1 MFNNCITLVHGP
13 GCYISWAW
21 LSIADIGHLS
31 PLGRR
36 LLTARQS
43 PEPESDQPR
52 PPRATQLMLWYTTC
66 RNLIKITNISFVMV
80 NQNKC
85 FVSPN
90 IFNLMWTLSETKPT
104 KYGIAKEID
113 FANNSRFDTSLLT
126 VYKWNCTANYSYSF
140 W

>member
-1 MFNNCITLVHGP
+1 MKHKKLIRMLNLLKIQLNNSHFLFRDKFELNVVRMFNNCITLVHVP

-66 RNLIKITNISFVMV
+66 RNLIKITNIPFVMV
-80 NQNKC
+80 LPEQVFC
-85 FVSPN
+85 VSKY
-90 IFNLMWTLSETKPT
+90 FQFDVNLE
-104 KYGIAKEID
+104 
-113 FANNSRFDTSLLT
+113 
-126 VYKWNCTANYSYSF
+126 WN
-140 W
+140 